1 MTFSPFYF
9 LIKCVRLLSS
19 ILSDLLKIFKIRQ
32 VLHKV
37 TSFFILTRK
46 TTFLKYGSKI

>member
-9 LIKCVRLLSS
+9 LIKCVRLLNS

-37 TSFFILTRK
+37 TSFL
-46 TTFLKYGSKI
+46 FLQEKRRF